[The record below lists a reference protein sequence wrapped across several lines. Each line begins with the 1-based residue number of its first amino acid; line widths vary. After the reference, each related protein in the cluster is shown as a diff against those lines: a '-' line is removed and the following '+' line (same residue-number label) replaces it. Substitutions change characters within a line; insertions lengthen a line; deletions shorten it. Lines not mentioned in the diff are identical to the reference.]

1 MTRLHL
7 AAVALVAAAC
17 AGGPPEPVALALGH
31 DVCASCRM
39 VISSRTTAAQLLAP
53 GEEPRLFDDLGCL
66 QTALQAGP
74 PPEGTVIVV
83 ADHLTGDWIRL
94 EDAVLTEV
102 PGLQT
107 PMGSGLIAHRTAAA
121 RDGDAAARGGR
132 AYDRSTLLG
141 GGRP

>member
-1 MTRLHL
+1 MNRLHL
-7 AAVALVAAAC
+7 AAVALVATAC
-17 AGGPPEPVALALGH
+17 AGGPPEPVALAIGQ

-39 VISSRTTAAQLLAP
+39 VISSRATAAQLLAP

-74 PPEGTVIVV
+74 PPAGTVIVV
-83 ADHLTGDWIRL
+83 ADHLTDDWIRL

-121 RDGDAAARGGR
+121 RDLDRAARGGR
-132 AYDRSTLLG
+132 AYDRSTLLA